1 LEAAVLVKKKI
12 SIVLPCF
19 NEEGN
24 IQILVETLTRLPLSH
39 VDTEIIFV
47 DDGSSDRTWEAIKKA
62 SSADARVRGVR
73 LARNFGHQPA
83 LLAGLSVARG
93 EAIISLDGDMQ
104 HPPELIVRMLDL
116 WADGAEVV
124 TTTRKFDERLPF
136 VKKITSPLFYKTFSL
151 LTGLDIQPGQAD
163 FRLLDRKVL
172 DTVLSCG
179 EKFFFIRGMISWVG
193 YRRVDLE
200 YTPNERHAGESK
212 YNLRRMLRFAAD
224 GIFSFSVLPIR
235 FSLITG
241 CLVLSFCLLYALYA
255 VTVHFGLFPGA
266 SDAIPGWASLVVII
280 CSMFGMLFVQLG
292 IIGEYIGRIYSEVKG
307 RPRFIVSEQCSSEVT
322 FREACEIKESTS

>member
-1 LEAAVLVKKKI
+1 M
-12 SIVLPCF
+12 PCF
-19 NEEGN
+19 NEEDN
-24 IQILVETLTRLPLSH
+24 IQILADTLTRLPLSKFD
-39 VDTEIIFV
+39 VEIIFV
-47 DDGSSDRTWEAIKKA
+47 DDGSSDRTWEVVKGV
-62 SSADARVRGVR
+62 SQADARIRGVR

-93 EAIISLDGDMQ
+93 DAIISLDGDMQ

-116 WADGAEVV
+116 WSQGAEVV
-124 TTTRKFDERLPF
+124 TTTRKQDERLPLLKR
-136 VKKITSPLFYKTFSL
+136 VTSPLYYRLFSS

-193 YRRVDLE
+193 YRRVDIE
-200 YTPNERHAGESK
+200 YAPNERHAGESK

-241 CLVLSFCLLYALYA
+241 GIVLLFCFLFAVYA

-266 SDAIPGWASLVVII
+266 SEAIPGWASLVVII
-280 CSMFGMLFVQLG
+280 CSMFGILFVQLG

-307 RPRFIVSEQCSSEVT
+307 RPRFIIG
-322 FREACEIKESTS
+322 EILDPSDNRSDT